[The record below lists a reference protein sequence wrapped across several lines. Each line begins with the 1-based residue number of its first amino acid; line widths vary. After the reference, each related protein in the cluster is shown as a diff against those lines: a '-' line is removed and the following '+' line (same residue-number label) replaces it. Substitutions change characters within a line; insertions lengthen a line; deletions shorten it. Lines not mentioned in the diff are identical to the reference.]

1 VNADWFDPNRS
12 GTNNFSLNCPPVS
25 TICARSNEIRM
36 YACYHGAWCT
46 TITEE
51 EQARAHRGRLSGSGD
66 ISVLAV
72 AEECSERKTE
82 SG

>member
-1 VNADWFDPNRS
+1 
-12 GTNNFSLNCPPVS
+12 
-25 TICARSNEIRM
+25 M